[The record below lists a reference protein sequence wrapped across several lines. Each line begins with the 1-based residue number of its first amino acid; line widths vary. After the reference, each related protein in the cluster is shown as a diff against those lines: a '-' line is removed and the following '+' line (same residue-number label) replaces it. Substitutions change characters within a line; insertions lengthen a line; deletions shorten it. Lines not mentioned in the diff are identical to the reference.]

1 MFSEILYIL
10 GFPMIICCCPCAICT
25 FLGDQFSREALYLCL
40 IYRVISTM
48 IFSFIGWN
56 VSNIAICIVI
66 EGLVL
71 IITFVILMEIEKVKE
86 EKRATVPK
94 EKYKDEP
101 ERGTQLI
108 QVATND
114 ENV

>member
-1 MFSEILYIL
+1 
-10 GFPMIICCCPCAICT
+10 
-25 FLGDQFSREALYLCL
+25 
-40 IYRVISTM
+40 
-48 IFSFIGWN
+48 
-56 VSNIAICIVI
+56 
-66 EGLVL
+66 
-71 IITFVILMEIEKVKE
+71 MEIEKVKE
-86 EKRATVPK
+86 EKRTTVPK